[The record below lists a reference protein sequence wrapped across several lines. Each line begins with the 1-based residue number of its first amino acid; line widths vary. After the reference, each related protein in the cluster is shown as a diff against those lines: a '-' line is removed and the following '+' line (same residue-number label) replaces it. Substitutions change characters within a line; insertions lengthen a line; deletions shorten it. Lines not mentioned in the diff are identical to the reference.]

1 MNKLL
6 SIVVPVYKVEQY
18 IRKCLDSLIV
28 SDELMDQLE
37 VIVVNDGTPDHSAII
52 AKEYEKKYPQTFR
65 VIDKENGGHGS
76 AFNTGLSNANGK
88 YVRFLDSDDWL
99 DKENLSK
106 LMYLIG
112 SSDIDLIINP
122 LVYYHENTGKTNQ
135 LSVSNIEYGK
145 VYKTDSFD
153 FIKAG
158 NRPNLTIFHNC
169 TYKTDLLKP
178 YLPLFAEGCYYDDVV
193 LWLAPIA
200 ISKNFVVNEYPI
212 YYYRVDRPGQSIS
225 QEKLKQHIA
234 DHTTVNASC
243 VHFFKKCPIQNELT
257 RLYLRK
263 VFSGMITFQIENISR
278 CGYQNSK
285 RMYKEYLPILKE
297 GEPYY
302 DKKRRQKVFETLP
315 FPLAYVLYRV
325 YDIVKFKDKILH

>member
-1 MNKLL
+1 MDKLL
-6 SIVVPVYKVEQY
+6 SIVVPVYNVEQY
-18 IRKCLDSLIV
+18 IRMCLDSLIV
-28 SDELMDQLE
+28 SDELMCQLE
-37 VIVVNDGTPDHSAII
+37 VLVVNDGTTDQSAVI
-52 AKEYEKKYPQTFR
+52 AREYETKYPQTFR
-65 VIDKENGGHGS
+65 VINKQNGGHGS

-145 VYKTDSFD
+145 VYKTDNFD

-169 TYKTDLLKP
+169 TYKTEILKP
-178 YLPLFAEGCYYDDVV
+178 YVPLFAEGCFYDDVV

-200 ISKNFVVNEYPI
+200 VAKNFVVNDYPI

-225 QEKLKQHIA
+225 QEKVKQHIA
-234 DHTTVNASC
+234 DHTKVNASC
-243 VHFFKKCPIQNELT
+243 IRFFKQCPVTSELK
-257 RLYLRK
+257 RKYLRK
-263 VFSGMITFQIENISR
+263 VFSSMITFQVENISR
-278 CGYQNSK
+278 CRFQK
-285 RMYKEYLPILKE
+285 AKQMYKDYQPILKE
-297 GEPYY
+297 GQPFY
-302 DKKRRQKVFETLP
+302 DKMIRQKVFEILP
-315 FPLAYVLYRV
+315 FSWAFILYRA
-325 YDIVKFKDKILH
+325 YDLVKFKDKILH